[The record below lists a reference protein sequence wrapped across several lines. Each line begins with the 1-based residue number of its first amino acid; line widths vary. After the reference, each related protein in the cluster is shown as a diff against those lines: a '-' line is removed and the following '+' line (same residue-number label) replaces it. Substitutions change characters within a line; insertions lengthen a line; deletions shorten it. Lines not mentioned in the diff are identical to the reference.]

1 MPRSPTGP
9 GNLFKRNLAFAR
21 PAGQLNL
28 HFRQHERIEHVDD
41 PLPHDIS
48 AVAVIGRTM
57 FAACDET
64 ATIERLVRTGD
75 GDFHQQ
81 ENVPVGELLDLPDGP
96 SGEMDIEGL
105 AVDDDFLWITGSHSL
120 KRDKPDDG
128 DDRSDAL
135 EALADLDRDPN
146 RWFLGRLPLRLEK
159 GGIHGIAKRRRKAP
173 GAPAC
178 LKMKK
183 KGRNKLTKALAD
195 DPHLAAAVG
204 MPCKENGFDVEGLAV
219 KGDRVLLGLRGPVIR
234 GWTMVL
240 ELRLKEKQPG
250 RLKLRRVAADGRRY
264 LKHFLPLGGLGVR
277 DLRFDGND
285 LLLLGGPT
293 MEHDGIGGLF
303 RWRPPLGGKTDM
315 LHAGAS
321 VERLMDLVFENG
333 VDQAEGIDFVGEG
346 EDRLLV
352 VVHDSPRSDRLRE
365 AGDGRVA
372 LKADLYAPPG
382 MPPTT
387 QPV

>member
-1 MPRSPTGP
+1 MPRAPTSPGSHFNRKLT
-9 GNLFKRNLAFAR
+9 FAR
-21 PAGQLNL
+21 PAGRLNL
-28 HFRQHERIEHVDD
+28 HFRPHERLEHVDD
-41 PLPHDIS
+41 PLPRDIS

-75 GDFHQQ
+75 GNFHQQ

-96 SGEMDIEGL
+96 TGEMDIEGL
-105 AVDDDFLWITGSHSL
+105 AIDGGFLWITGSHSL
-120 KRDKPDDG
+120 KRDKPDEG
-128 DDRSDAL
+128 NGRSKAL
-135 EALADLDRDPN
+135 KALADLDRDPN
-146 RWFLGRLPLRLEK
+146 RWFLGRLPIGLEK
-159 GGIHGIAKRRRKAP
+159 GGIHGIAKRGRKAAG
-173 GAPAC
+173 GAAC
-178 LKMKK
+178 LKMKG
-183 KGRNKLTKALAD
+183 KGRNKLTKALGD

-219 KGDRVLLGLRGPVIR
+219 KGDRVLVGLRGPVIR

-240 ELRLKEKQPG
+240 ELRLKEKKPG

-277 DLRFDGND
+277 DLRFDGDD

-303 RWRPPLGGKTDM
+303 RWRPPLGGETDM
-315 LHAGAS
+315 LHAGSS

-346 EDRLLV
+346 EHRRLL
-352 VVHDSPRSDRLRE
+352 VVHDSPRPDRLRD

-372 LKADLYAPPG
+372 LKADLYAPPA
-382 MPPTT
+382 PIRA
-387 QPV
+387 